1 MLGKIILVV
10 LAIGI
15 MTIPAYADILSP
27 IKQMKMGVPLN
38 MIQCSED
45 KILMKSPYGKPACLS
60 ITTSTKLLDRG
71 YSLILTEKTS
81 DHTIEENTDDSDVI
95 KDVKSIKTL
104 TDTTEEDTN
113 LKPENQVTI
122 LTVSS
127 PVDFV
132 DDGREY
138 KPSFRRT
145 PPPEPMYDRIMLTSE
160 IVIHRDEESG
170 TASFSSPPHK
180 KYSMHPGVGYYLEDW
195 MPTHIPDGYRLL
207 YANSGYDDYSIV
219 NPSSTETLH
228 SAGYY
233 FVPKDFVLYE
243 NVTDGSLYR
252 QSNGF
257 SVVIKTSN
265 IPYDELEDM
274 DESFIESRESQ
285 SGNYGGLRE
294 MTRDGKYVSAY
305 EGGNDLNPYT
315 ASIAFAPD
323 EYTLVIVNSEYLTL
337 DELIPVFNSI
347 MN

>member
-1 MLGKIILVV
+1 MLGKIILGFLVV
-10 LAIGI
+10 LTIGI
-15 MTIPAYADILSP
+15 ITIPAYADILSP

-60 ITTSTKLLDRG
+60 ITTSMKLLDRG
-71 YSLILTEKTS
+71 YSLIAVGETS
-81 DHTIEENTDDSDVI
+81 DHSDVI

-127 PVDFV
+127 PVEFV

-138 KPSFRRT
+138 KTVLQRR
-145 PPPEPMYDRIMLTSE
+145 PAPEPMYDRIMLTSE

-207 YANSGYDDYSIV
+207 YANSGYDDYSLV
-219 NPSSTETLH
+219 TPSSTETLH

-233 FVPKDFVLYE
+233 FVPKDFVLHE
-243 NVTDGSLYR
+243 NVTTSTLYR

-257 SVVIKTSN
+257 SVEIKTSN

-274 DESFIESRESQ
+274 DESFIQSRESQ